1 MRKYELMTVFPV
13 EEDLYKPGMEALH
26 SILSDFGVQI
36 ISEES
41 FGDRD
46 LAYEIKKKR
55 KGRYMLFNVNI
66 DPAKMI
72 ELDKRF
78 KLITQMLTYLFIRVE
93 E

>member
-13 EEDLYKPGMEALH
+13 EEDLYKPGMETVH
-26 SILSDFGVQI
+26 SILADFGVQI
-36 ISEES
+36 ISEDP

-55 KGRYMLFNVNI
+55 KGRYVLFNVNA
-66 DPAKMI
+66 DPANMI
-72 ELDKRF
+72 ELDKKF